1 MRWMKKSN
9 GYQFMD
15 GTNDSPCHKSGPQ
28 LLHFRNSNISTVH
41 ERRAQSWSQILEDKI
56 PVPATSN
63 RAYSD
68 RGYLT
73 SEYIQDCTSPS
84 DNSDILLQTSQI
96 TQAHHYSNRDQQFF
110 IEDTCIRSL
119 ISEPSTSEQIAAS
132 ATCLESAR
140 CGFSCISD
148 PFTTLD
154 ATDVASNT
162 DVVENDF
169 TPTSK
174 TATMS
179 VICIPDTSL
188 QSHDS
193 GFVETKLCKSIE
205 KCTGP
210 IDELR
215 KLDLLRKLLK
225 DRKHKRQQ
233 LKIEDINTYQHLL
246 SQLKM
251 TIIKKKENIMFLLK
265 HTNKTSIFNK
275 DVSLQVKKIHL
286 YGLR

>member
-1 MRWMKKSN
+1 
-9 GYQFMD
+9 
-15 GTNDSPCHKSGPQ
+15 
-28 LLHFRNSNISTVH
+28 
-41 ERRAQSWSQILEDKI
+41 
-56 PVPATSN
+56 
-63 RAYSD
+63 
-68 RGYLT
+68 
-73 SEYIQDCTSPS
+73 
-84 DNSDILLQTSQI
+84 
-96 TQAHHYSNRDQQFF
+96 
-110 IEDTCIRSL
+110 
-119 ISEPSTSEQIAAS
+119 
-132 ATCLESAR
+132 
-140 CGFSCISD
+140 
-148 PFTTLD
+148 
-154 ATDVASNT
+154 
-162 DVVENDF
+162 
-169 TPTSK
+169 
-174 TATMS
+174 MS

-193 GFVETKLCKSIE
+193 GFVETKLCKAIE

-233 LKIEDINTYQHLL
+233 LKFEDINTYQHLL

>member
-1 MRWMKKSN
+1 M
-9 GYQFMD
+9 
-15 GTNDSPCHKSGPQ
+15 
-28 LLHFRNSNISTVH
+28 
-41 ERRAQSWSQILEDKI
+41 
-56 PVPATSN
+56 
-63 RAYSD
+63 
-68 RGYLT
+68 
-73 SEYIQDCTSPS
+73 
-84 DNSDILLQTSQI
+84 
-96 TQAHHYSNRDQQFF
+96 
-110 IEDTCIRSL
+110 
-119 ISEPSTSEQIAAS
+119 
-132 ATCLESAR
+132 
-140 CGFSCISD
+140 
-148 PFTTLD
+148 
-154 ATDVASNT
+154 
-162 DVVENDF
+162 ENDF

-193 GFVETKLCKSIE
+193 GFVETKLCKAIE

-251 TIIKKKENIMFLLK
+251 TIIKKKREYNVSI
-265 HTNKTSIFNK
+265 KTYEQNFYIQQGRVPTGEK
-275 DVSLQVKKIHL
+275 DSSVWAEMMRKKIYATKL
-286 YGLR
+286 LETWDTAV